1 MGQTGAGTQT
11 KCPKKKLYRAC
22 VFSHTQKQ
30 SVTLP
35 KGLIGAKCTAQV
47 TIGDKD
53 CSCLLDSGSQVTTIP
68 YSFYLENLSHLPMN
82 SLNDLLEVEGANGQ
96 SVPYLGYVPATIRF
110 PKSLLGADIEVP
122 TLALVVPD
130 MRSTL
135 SSVLIGTNTLDV
147 LYEKYAD
154 IAPQNYESLP
164 YGYKVVLKTLEIR
177 KRHYVDSSLGEV
189 RLHSKDFE
197 TIAAGQ
203 TKVLEGSVSCRTPDV
218 GKWVMVESP
227 KSPSLPGGIL
237 VTDSLVSLP
246 SKLPR
251 CIPVMLKNESHHD
264 ITLSP
269 KAVIAQIHA
278 VRSVQPVK
286 TPDSDPPTKPDQ
298 KPNLNLDFT
307 DSPVPSEWKER
318 ITEKLSS
325 MPEVFALHELDFGR
339 TDKIKHHINLS
350 DKTPFKHRPRP
361 IHPQDIEAVRTHLQQ
376 LLDAEV
382 IRESES
388 PFSSPIV
395 VVRKKNGDV
404 RLCIDYRK
412 LNTQTVKDSYAL
424 PNLEESFSAL
434 TGSRWFSVLDLKS
447 GFYQIEMEEAD
458 KHKTAFVCP
467 LGFFEFNRMPQG
479 ITNAPSTFQRLM
491 ERCMGELNLKQALVF
506 LDDLI
511 VFSSTLEEHEER
523 LMRVLNQLKE
533 FGLKLSPGKCKFF
546 QTSVKYLG
554 HIVSEK
560 GIETDPDKVA
570 ALKTWP
576 KPNNLKELRT
586 FLGFCGYYRRFVKD
600 YSKIVKPLNEL
611 TAGYPPLRKHTKTA
625 ANPEKYYNPKDI
637 FGDRWTPAC
646 QAAFDTIIEKLTT
659 APILGFADPKLPYIL
674 HTDAS
679 TSGLGA
685 ALYQEQQGQKR
696 VVAYASRGLSKC
708 ESRYPAHKLEFLALK
723 WAVTEKFQDYLY
735 GNTFLAVTDS
745 NPLTYILTSAKLDAT
760 SYRWLAALSTFDFQL
775 QYRAGK
781 QNQDADG
788 LSRRPHGR
796 LPDDTSSQ
804 KELERIQQFTKRHLS
819 EADYAH
825 LNENTIKAICEKHLV
840 HQVINNHSGETSP
853 STTLVVSLAHHP
865 RALPQSFEEEDQLGG
880 LPVVPS
886 LTPAELRDKQNAD
899 PCIRE
904 VVRQVESGEKPPPS
918 LRKELPELGLLLREW
933 NKLEIFNGVLYRRRQ
948 EAAQTHYQL
957 VLPEALRSLVLK
969 SLHDDMG
976 HMGTE
981 RTLDLV
987 RKRFYWPK
995 MSAEVETKVRTC
1007 NRCIRRKTMP
1017 EKAAPLVNIVATRPL
1032 ELVCMDFLSVE
1043 PDSSNTKDILVIT
1056 DHFTKYAVAV
1066 PTPNQKARTVA
1077 KSLWDHF
1084 FVHYGFP
1091 EKLHS
1096 DQGPDFESRTIKE
1109 LCELIGTQKIRTT
1122 PYHPR
1127 GNPVERFN
1135 RTLLNMLGTL
1145 ENQKKSHWREYV
1157 RPLVHAYNCTKN
1169 ETTGFTPYE
1178 LMFGRQ
1184 PRLPVDLAFGL
1195 PVNHQPGSH
1204 SQYVRNLKSQLE
1216 DSYRVATENA
1226 KKTANRNKARFDKH
1240 VVDST
1245 LKEGD
1250 RVLVR
1255 NVRLRGK
1262 HKLADRWESDVYVVL
1277 RQSGDIPVYVVRPE
1291 TRDGPQ
1297 RTLHRDL
1304 LLPCGFLPVTPIESE
1319 TNPPKAVK
1327 RPRTRQHPKNDCS
1340 DGADGDESQSDSEE
1354 YHYDVH
1360 RNLRVETL
1368 GFDPTPEPM
1377 EHLTE
1382 RIEPEPSKEL
1392 TATGQDPSDVARAF
1406 PEDVPVETCD
1416 LNLPDPADYDLLDP
1430 EESSSTA
1437 GQETGNLP
1445 EEDLDNVHYSTQPTQ
1460 KSKENTSFM
1469 DQTDNQTESDCS
1481 RRPIRD
1487 RKAAKRLTYPELGN
1501 PLVTIVQSLFQT
1513 LSDVFTD
1520 SLEEPS
1526 FPKTPRVMTV

>member
-1 MGQTGAGTQT
+1 MDVIQTSSVKIPNSVIVSGIAGTET
-11 KCPKKKLYRAC
+11 DEELYDFLKEYGPIQRRIPVDSAEPA
-22 VFSHTQKQ
+22 SDKQ
-30 SVTLP
+30 VIVEYVY
-35 KGLIGAKCTAQV
+35 GTAMQ
-47 TIGDKD
+47 
-53 CSCLLDSGSQVTTIP
+53 
-68 YSFYLENLSHLPMN
+68 
-82 SLNDLLEVEGANGQ
+82 
-96 SVPYLGYVPATIRF
+96 
-110 PKSLLGADIEVP
+110 SLL
-122 TLALVVPD
+122 
-130 MRSTL
+130 
-135 SSVLIGTNTLDV
+135 
-147 LYEKYAD
+147 
-154 IAPQNYESLP
+154 
-164 YGYKVVLKTLEIR
+164 
-177 KRHYVDSSLGEV
+177 
-189 RLHSKDFE
+189 
-197 TIAAGQ
+197 
-203 TKVLEGSVSCRTPDV
+203 
-218 GKWVMVESP
+218 
-227 KSPSLPGGIL
+227 PSLPHRL
-237 VTDSLVSLP
+237 NSKTQTDVTYHIRALASVYTPEASKTATQTYLSELKDIAKLTGKDFAAVLREELSVISESVDLDQSETQDEDKEQNSPDTPGQYGPENAAQESPLP
-246 SKLPR
+246 STVPEQH
-251 CIPVMLKNESHHD
+251 VQYHW
-264 ITLSP
+264 SP
-269 KAVIAQIHA
+269 PPSKEKT
-278 VRSVQPVK
+278 QP
-286 TPDSDPPTKPDQ
+286 T
-298 KPNLNLDFT
+298 
-307 DSPVPSEWKER
+307 
-318 ITEKLSS
+318 
-325 MPEVFALHELDFGR
+325 
-339 TDKIKHHINLS
+339 
-350 DKTPFKHRPRP
+350 
-361 IHPQDIEAVRTHLQQ
+361 
-376 LLDAEV
+376 
-382 IRESES
+382 
-388 PFSSPIV
+388 
-395 VVRKKNGDV
+395 
-404 RLCIDYRK
+404 
-412 LNTQTVKDSYAL
+412 
-424 PNLEESFSAL
+424 
-434 TGSRWFSVLDLKS
+434 
-447 GFYQIEMEEAD
+447 
-458 KHKTAFVCP
+458 
-467 LGFFEFNRMPQG
+467 
-479 ITNAPSTFQRLM
+479 
-491 ERCMGELNLKQALVF
+491 
-506 LDDLI
+506 
-511 VFSSTLEEHEER
+511 
-523 LMRVLNQLKE
+523 
-533 FGLKLSPGKCKFF
+533 LKLSDVNPPDIQKVIVEHIVRNEDSAL
-546 QTSVKYLG
+546 QVHTSLRLRPFSGRFPRSNNEVDYETWRSNVELLLKDTTQSDLYKSRKLLESLLSPAIDIVKHLTPESPLNAYLEILDSAFGTVEDGDDLFAKYLNTMQDNG
-554 HIVSEK
+554 EK
-560 GIETDPDKVA
+560 PSAYLQRLQVMLNTTLRRGGVTASDLDRHLLRQFVRGCWDNILIA
-570 ALKTWP
+570 
-576 KPNNLKELRT
+576 ELQ
-586 FLGFCGYYRRFVKD
+586 LEQK
-600 YSKIVKPLNEL
+600 KQ
-611 TAGYPPLRKHTKTA
+611 
-625 ANPEKYYNPKDI
+625 NPEKYHNPKDL

-775 QYRAGK
+775 QFRAGK
-781 QNQDADG
+781 QNQDADR
-788 LSRRPHGR
+788 LSRPPHGR
-796 LPDDTSSQ
+796 LPDDTSSR

-825 LNENTIKAICEKHLV
+825 LDENTIKAICEKHLV
-840 HQVINNHSGETSP
+840 RQVINNHSGETSP

-865 RALPQSFEEEDQLGG
+865 KALPQSFEEEDQLGG
-880 LPVVPS
+880 LPVIPS
-886 LTPAELRDKQNAD
+886 LSPAELRDKQNAD

-904 VVRQVESGEKPPPS
+904 VLRQVELEEKPPPS

-933 NKLEIFNGVLYRRRQ
+933 SKLTVLNGVLYRKRQ
-948 EAAQTHYQL
+948 EGAQTHYQL
-957 VLPEALRSLVLK
+957 VLPEVLRPLVLK

-976 HMGTE
+976 HMGAE

-995 MSAEVETKVRTC
+995 MSGEVETKVKTC

-1084 FVHYGFP
+1084 FVHYGIP

-1109 LCELIGTQKIRTT
+1109 LCELIGTKKIRTT

-1135 RTLLNMLGTL
+1135 RTLINMLGTL
-1145 ENQKKSHWREYV
+1145 ENQKKSHWRDYV
-1157 RPLVHAYNCTKN
+1157 KPLVHAYNCTKN

-1195 PVNHQPGSH
+1195 TVNHQPGSH

-1216 DSYRVATENA
+1216 DSYKVATENA
-1226 KKTANRNKARFDKH
+1226 KKTASRNKARFDKH

-1262 HKLADRWESDVYVVL
+1262 HKLADRWESDVYVVQ
-1277 RQSGDIPVYVVRPE
+1277 RQSGDVPVYVVRPE

-1304 LLPCGFLPVTPIESE
+1304 LLPCGFLPVTSIESE
-1319 TNPPKAVK
+1319 TNPSMAV
-1327 RPRTRQHPKNDCS
+1327 RRQRTRQHPKNDSS
-1340 DGADGDESQSDSEE
+1340 DGANGDESQSDSEE
-1354 YHYDVH
+1354 YYYDGH
-1360 RNLRVETL
+1360 RNLRVEIL
-1368 GFDPTPEPM
+1368 GFDPTPEPI
-1377 EHLTE
+1377 EHLPE
-1382 RIEPEPSKEL
+1382 GIEPEPSKEL
-1392 TATGQDPSDVARAF
+1392 TAVKQGPSDVTIAF
-1406 PEDVPVETCD
+1406 PEDVPVETYD
-1416 LNLPDPADYDLLDP
+1416 LNLPDPGNNDLPDP

-1445 EEDLDNVHYSTQPTQ
+1445 EEDLDNVHPSTQPAQ
-1460 KSKENTSFM
+1460 EGKENTSVM
-1469 DQTDNQTESDCS
+1469 DQTDIQTEGDCS
-1481 RRPIRD
+1481 RRPVRD
-1487 RKAAKRLTYPELGN
+1487 RKATKRLTYPELGN
-1501 PLVTIVQSLFQT
+1501 PLITIVQSLFQT

>member
-1 MGQTGAGTQT
+1 MKMWNRTHLIPQGNMGLKMLHRTQ
-11 KCPKKKLYRAC
+11 PALKLSDVNPPDIQKVIVEHIVRNEDSALQ
-22 VFSHTQKQ
+22 VHTSLRLRPFSGH
-30 SVTLP
+30 
-35 KGLIGAKCTAQV
+35 
-47 TIGDKD
+47 
-53 CSCLLDSGSQVTTIP
+53 
-68 YSFYLENLSHLPMN
+68 
-82 SLNDLLEVEGANGQ
+82 
-96 SVPYLGYVPATIRF
+96 F
-110 PKSLLGADIEVP
+110 PKSNNEVDYETWRSNVELLLKD
-122 TLALVVPD
+122 TTQSD
-130 MRSTL
+130 
-135 SSVLIGTNTLDV
+135 
-147 LYEKYAD
+147 LYKSRKLL
-154 IAPQNYESLP
+154 ESLLSP
-164 YGYKVVLKTLEIR
+164 AIDIVKHLTPESPLNAYLEIL
-177 KRHYVDSSLGEV
+177 DSAFSTVEDGDDLFAKYLNTMQDNGEKPSAYLQ
-189 RLHSKDFE
+189 RL
-197 TIAAGQ
+197 Q
-203 TKVLEGSVSCRTPDV
+203 
-218 GKWVMVESP
+218 
-227 KSPSLPGGIL
+227 
-237 VTDSLVSLP
+237 
-246 SKLPR
+246 
-251 CIPVMLKNESHHD
+251 VMLNTTLRRGGVTASDLDRHLLRQFVRGCWDNILIAELQLEQKKQNPPTFAELLLSLRIAEDKRTSKASRMKHHLNISKPRVSSYYQSTYVQSEED
-264 ITLSP
+264 CNPSQPALDHR
-269 KAVIAQIHA
+269 AVIAEMHA
-278 VRSVQPVK
+278 VKSVQSVK
-286 TPDSDPPTKPDQ
+286 TPDSDLPTKPDQ
-298 KPNLNLDFT
+298 KFDLNIDFT
-307 DSPVPSEWKER
+307 DSPVPNEWKER

-325 MPEVFALHELDFGR
+325 MPEVFAQHELDFGR
-339 TDKIKHHINLS
+339 TDKIKHHITLS
-350 DKTPFKHRPRP
+350 DMTTFKHRPRP
-361 IHPQDIEAVRTHLQQ
+361 IHPQDIEAVRNHLQQ

-404 RLCIDYRK
+404 RLCIDYRR

-434 TGSRWFSVLDLKS
+434 TGSKWFSVLDLKS

-458 KHKTAFVCP
+458 KQKTAFVCP

-491 ERCMGELNLKQALVF
+491 ERCMGELNLKQVLVF

-511 VFSSTLEEHEER
+511 IFSSTLEEHEER

-533 FGLKLSPGKCKFF
+533 FGLKLSPGKCRFF

-576 KPNNLKELRT
+576 KPNNLKEFRT
-586 FLGFCGYYRRFVKD
+586 FLGFCGYYRRFIKD

-611 TAGYPPLRKHTKTA
+611 TAGYPPLRKHTKTTV
-625 ANPEKYYNPKDI
+625 NSEKYYNPKDL
-637 FGDRWTPAC
+637 FGDRWTSAC
-646 QAAFDTIIEKLTT
+646 QASFDTIIRKLTT

-735 GNTFLAVTDS
+735 GNMFFAVTDS

-760 SYRWLAALSTFDFQL
+760 NYRWLAALSTFDFQL

-788 LSRRPHGR
+788 LSRRPHVR

-819 EADYAH
+819 VADYAH
-825 LNENTIKAICEKHLV
+825 LDEDTIKAICEKHLV
-840 HQVINNHSGETSP
+840 REVINNHSGETSP
-853 STTLVVSLAHHP
+853 SNTLVLSLAHHP
-865 RALPQSFEEEDQLGG
+865 KALPQSFEEEDQLGG
-880 LPVVPS
+880 LPVIPS
-886 LTPAELRDKQNAD
+886 LGPAEIRDKQNAD

-904 VVRQVESGEKPPPS
+904 VLRQVELEEKPPPS

-933 NKLEIFNGVLYRRRQ
+933 NKLTVLGGVLYRKRK
-948 EAAQTHYQL
+948 EDAQTHYQL

-976 HMGTE
+976 HMGAE
-981 RTLDLV
+981 RTLDLI

-995 MSAEVETKVRTC
+995 MSAEVETKVKTC

-1017 EKAAPLVNIVATRPL
+1017 EKAAPLVNIIATRPL

-1084 FVHYGFP
+1084 FVHYGIP

-1145 ENQKKSHWREYV
+1145 ENQKKSHWRDYV
-1157 RPLVHAYNCTKN
+1157 KPLVHAYNCTKN

-1195 PVNHQPGSH
+1195 PVNHQSGSH

-1216 DSYRVATENA
+1216 NSYKVATENA
-1226 KKTANRNKARFDKH
+1226 KKTASRNKTRFDKH

-1262 HKLADRWESDVYVVL
+1262 HKLADRWESDVYVVQ
-1277 RQSGDIPVYVVRPE
+1277 RQSGDVPVYVVKPE

-1304 LLPCGFLPVTPIESE
+1304 LLPCGFLPMTSTESK
-1319 TNPPKAVK
+1319 TNPSKAVR
-1327 RPRTRQHPKNDCS
+1327 RPRTRQHPKNDGS

-1354 YHYDVH
+1354 YHYDGH

-1368 GFDPTPEPM
+1368 DFDPTPEPI
-1377 EHLTE
+1377 EHLPE
-1382 RIEPEPSKEL
+1382 RIELEPSKEL
-1392 TATGQDPSDVARAF
+1392 TAAKQDVAKAF

-1416 LNLPDPADYDLLDP
+1416 LNLPDPADCDLPDPADCDLPDPADCDLSDP
-1430 EESSSTA
+1430 EESSSAA

-1445 EEDLDNVHYSTQPTQ
+1445 EEDLDNVHPSTQPPQ
-1460 KSKENTSFM
+1460 EGKENTSVV
-1469 DQTDNQTESDCS
+1469 DQTDIQTEVLQ
-1481 RRPIRD
+1481 RRHRSSI
-1487 RKAAKRLTYPELGN
+1487 L
-1501 PLVTIVQSLFQT
+1501 SLSFLLHTEQT
-1513 LSDVFTD
+1513 RAT
-1520 SLEEPS
+1520 
-1526 FPKTPRVMTV
+1526 